1 MMANRRYYRK
11 TGGLFFVL
19 LMILTTVG
27 CESLDSQRRNE
38 GLESSNPTV
47 RVMAIKQVGDSKDS
61 SAVPQLVDCLQN
73 DDESVRFYA
82 VEALRRITGADRGYD
97 YKASPK
103 SRGDAVKRWR
113 EFLDSNGV
121 TE

>member
-1 MMANRRYYRK
+1 MITNRRYYRK

-19 LMILTTVG
+19 LLMLISVG

-38 GLESSNPTV
+38 GLESSSPTV
-47 RVMAIKQVGDSKDS
+47 RIMAIKQVGDSKDS
-61 SAVPQLVDCLQN
+61 SAVPQLVDCLQS

-82 VEALRRITGADRGYD
+82 VGALRRITGTDRGYD

-103 SRGDAVKRWR
+103 SRGGAIKRWR
-113 EFLDSNGV
+113 EFLGSNGV